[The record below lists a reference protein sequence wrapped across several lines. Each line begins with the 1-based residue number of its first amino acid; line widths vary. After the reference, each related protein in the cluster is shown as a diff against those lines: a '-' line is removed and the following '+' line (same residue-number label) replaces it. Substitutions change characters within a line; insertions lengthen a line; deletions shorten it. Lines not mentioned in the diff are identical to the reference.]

1 MSQFGKHTILGRER
15 LSLGLN
21 YKVTTTTE
29 QKINTW
35 QQNTTVNK
43 AGHLGYF
50 KILAKIEMGQLGQV
64 KNGQLFRLL
73 FPICIVFSTA

>member
-15 LSLGLN
+15 LSPGLN

-29 QKINTW
+29 QIINTW

-43 AGHLGYF
+43 VGHDTIF
-50 KILAKIEMGQLGQV
+50 
-64 KNGQLFRLL
+64 
-73 FPICIVFSTA
+73 